1 MAIIN
6 PSGFHKPNV
15 PIKNFKTL
23 TASWSYLNHSIQ
35 IVFKKIEWQKQQE

>member
-6 PSGFHKPNV
+6 PPGFHKPNV
-15 PIKNFKTL
+15 IIKNFKTL

-35 IVFKKIEWQKQQE
+35 KN